1 MKQFILQSV
10 KGFLFFCLVFSF
22 TSVHAE
28 RKIRYS
34 PLASSD
40 YLLSVQN
47 LTQTAPNKL
56 EFDIY
61 LLDTDPTEPF
71 ILNLISFG
79 FLFNSGIY
87 SGGVATVAMDNT
99 NSQLNPFQAL
109 YVDPILETNTKYPN
123 QTLLSLASFDPVSI
137 ANRRTTISTTG
148 YGTLI
153 THLIITNSVPF
164 VDKSTPDIV
173 FCSSA
178 VFSPYYPTIVT
189 QWIAPLSTILV
200 TTPGVDAIVNGNPT
214 LDFLFTKNSNIKNT
228 NIELFPNPTDENLL
242 INGLE
247 GKAVL
252 KLVDINGQEIVCK
265 QISNNAL
272 ISISSLPKGIYIV
285 RIISQNEIIEKKII
299 KK

>member
-178 VFSPYYPTIVT
+178 VLSPFYPTVVT
-189 QWIAPLSTILV
+189 QWIAPLSTILA
-200 TTPGVDAIVNGNPT
+200 TTPGVDAIVNGNPVLSVT
-214 LDFLFTKNSNIKNT
+214 TAIKQSTGDLKTEIYSKDKYIFINCPVT
-228 NIELFPNPTDENLL
+228 ENQIYIYDTVGSL
-242 INGLE
+242 IF
-247 GKAVL
+247 K
-252 KLVDINGQEIVCK
+252 DINAVGLTKFDLNRFSSAYYFVKVVTESQDYSSKI
-265 QISNNAL
+265 L
-272 ISISSLPKGIYIV
+272 IK
-285 RIISQNEIIEKKII
+285 
-299 KK
+299 